1 MNLGSV
7 RSIIILMVIQMT

>member
-7 RSIIILMVIQMT
+7 RTK